1 MKFKNFI
8 KKTSS
13 GMLASLLCISMLM
26 GQSCTAYAADDGT
39 PQYTGPGTMDI
50 GLTYKSPEDA
60 SISAAPGELISFP
73 NYTITASNL
82 KDDDRGYGVVGDG
95 VTQSLLYSVSS
106 DLSGQT
112 SNDTCLTD
120 NGIQIGADETASTIT
135 FTRILDY
142 AYIRLRIAD
151 DSSSECWYY
160 SDSPAARLIF
170 TIHISSADTDS
181 ESPSDVSSEEKSV
194 NHKETSAKPKIN
206 EEANQ
211 EKVPT
216 STVTLSGGAT
226 VSSTVNGIYAA
237 KTVGGTEITT
247 DKSEISKAA
256 LVIFQQFS

>member
-142 AYIRLRIAD
+142 AYIRL
-151 DSSSECWYY
+151 
-160 SDSPAARLIF
+160 IF

-211 EKVPT
+211 EEVPT

-237 KTVGGTEITT
+237 KTVGGTAITT